1 MKHPKNYDTDA
12 ATSKRMAKVKLKNG
26 DAERYLAKALWYK
39 GYRYRKNYKELPG
52 SPDIAIQKY
61 NIAIFV
67 DGEFW
72 HGYDWANKKE
82 RIGRNKAY
90 WTEKIEE
97 NIARDNR
104 NDKALRQI
112 GWIPVHFWSKEVF
125 KDVEGCVRDIEE
137 LIIQSVYQ

>member
-26 DAERYLAKALWYK
+26 DAERYLAKALWHK